1 MTWIEAFRD
10 GDLRVATTAQLLAAG
25 ATSKSLHAAVDNQY
39 LVRARRGQYVLPGT
53 DRHILEAVRL
63 GGRLGC
69 IAALADGGVF
79 AFDASTTHIHL
90 PPHAT
95 RLRSPHDRFQPL
107 NRANRKGVQL
117 HWDRLTDITGG
128 SEYAV
133 GLPDALI
140 QSFRCQ
146 EPRFALA
153 SLDNALHLGLV
164 RPWQVPGIFAELPE
178 RLRYLEQLVDGRSEA
193 GQETV
198 LRLLIHQAGW
208 AFEIQ
213 VEIGGVGRVDI
224 VVEGCVAVEADS
236 RAFHDGWDKHVR
248 DRTRDRDL
256 AIAGYSSYRAL
267 YRDIMYHPELVVAAI
282 AGLLAAN
289 NHCRTFIV

>member
-1 MTWIEAFRD
+1 MAWLEVFRES
-10 GDLRVATTAQLLAAG
+10 DLRVATTAQLRAAG
-25 ATSKSLHAAVDNQY
+25 ATSKSLEAAVDNGF
-39 LVRARRGQYVLPGT
+39 LVRARRGHYVLPGT

-69 IAALADGGVF
+69 ISALADDGVF
-79 AFDASTTHIHL
+79 AFDASTTHVHVA
-90 PPHAT
+90 PHAT
-95 RLRSPHDRFQPL
+95 RLRSPHDRFQRL
-107 NRANRKGVQL
+107 NKSNRGGVQL
-117 HWDRLTDITGG
+117 HWDQLADVAGG
-128 SEYAV
+128 SEDRV

-153 SLDNALHLGLV
+153 SLDNALHLGLL

-178 RLRYLEQLVDGRSEA
+178 RLRHLEHLVDGRSEA

-198 LRLLIHQAGW
+198 LRLLIHHAGW
-208 AFEIQ
+208 AFDIQ
-213 VEIGGVGRVDI
+213 VQIGGVGRVDI

-236 RAFHDGWDKHVR
+236 RAFHDGWDRHVR
-248 DRTRDRDL
+248 DRARDRDL

-267 YRDIMYHPELVVAAI
+267 YRDIMYNPDLVVAAI

-289 NHCRTFIV
+289 SKFRTFIV